1 MGATGTRRW
10 GRDLVHSKRRVVRA
24 AAVLGAA
31 HVAAF
36 AVTAA
41 EAADLPVKAPPQL
54 ASVANWTQFYVGAGL
69 GFDFASG
76 RSNLTPVGG
85 GPAIFDLDGLQGA
98 DLGLSAFA
106 GFDVQVAPRFVVG
119 GFVDYD
125 WSRQRT
131 AVNVTLFGAAN
142 LSAVMPSLDQGW
154 TIGGRAGFLAT
165 PDILLYGLA
174 GYSQMRINNWNAT
187 ATFGGPV
194 FTMQESAQTSRGYTV
209 GAGAEYRLTSNVS
222 LRGEYRYVALG
233 HNTTLDPL
241 GAVWTTDL
249 SEHVIRIGAAY
260 RFGQF
265 GGPATTAAAA
275 PVISPAWT
283 GVYVGAGIGGDALT
297 PHVAASL
304 PGALDFNAAGLG
316 GADVGGTFTIGYD
329 RQIAPKWVVGA
340 FGLIDAAT
348 NGGAKITA
356 TGAGAG
362 TTVASDLASVK
373 WAWTVGGRAGY
384 LVSPETLVYLLGGY
398 TGSTARSLT
407 YSVFGI
413 QSTSPEREYH
423 GATFGAGFERFFSD
437 SISARAEYRMTHVA
451 TRDDLTDGLL
461 FTSVSAGGTVHTLR
475 GSLVYHLPTP

>member
-1 MGATGTRRW
+1 MVYSNRR
-10 GRDLVHSKRRVVRA
+10 VVVRA
-24 AAVLGAA
+24 AATLGASLA
-31 HVAAF
+31 PMLVAVPAF
-36 AVTAA
+36 
-41 EAADLPVKAPPQL
+41 AADLPVKAQPQL
-54 ASVANWTQFYVGAGL
+54 TPVANWTQVYVGSGL

-76 RSNLTPVGG
+76 RSKLTPVGG
-85 GPAIFDLDGLQGA
+85 GADLFSLDGLQGA
-98 DLGLSAFA
+98 DLGLSVFA

-131 AVNVTLFGAAN
+131 AVNTTLFGAAN

-165 PDILLYGLA
+165 PDVLLYGLA

-194 FTMQESAQTSRGYTV
+194 FAMQESAQTSRGYTV
-209 GAGAEYRLTSNVS
+209 GTGAEYRLSSNVS

-233 HNTTLDPL
+233 HNTTVDPL

-249 SEHVIRIGAAY
+249 SEHVIRVGAAY

-265 GGPATTAAAA
+265 GGPAAVAAA
-275 PVISPAWT
+275 PALNPAWT
-283 GVYVGAGIGGDALT
+283 GVYVGVGIGGDALT

-304 PGALDFNAAGLG
+304 PGVVDFNAAGLG

-348 NGGAKITA
+348 NGGARITV

-362 TTVASDLASVK
+362 GTLTSDLASVK
-373 WAWTVGGRAGY
+373 WAWTVGGRVGY
-384 LVSPETLVYLLGGY
+384 LVGPETLVYLLGGY
-398 TGSTARSLT
+398 TGSTARSIT
-407 YSVFGI
+407 YDAFGFL
-413 QSTSPEREYH
+413 QGTSPEREYH
-423 GATFGAGFERFFSD
+423 GATFGGGFERFFSD
-437 SISARAEYRMTHVA
+437 RISARAEYRMTHVA
-451 TRDDLTDGLL
+451 TRDDLTGGI
-461 FTSVSAGGTVHTLR
+461 FTSVSAGGTIHTLR

>member
-1 MGATGTRRW
+1 M
-10 GRDLVHSKRRVVRA
+10 RRVAARA
-24 AAVLGAA
+24 AAVLGIAQA
-31 HVAAF
+31 AAF
-36 AVTAA
+36 AATPVA
-41 EAADLPVKAPPQL
+41 AADLPVKARPLPAPV
-54 ASVANWTQFYVGAGL
+54 ASWTQFYVGAGL

-76 RSNLTPVGG
+76 QSNLAPIGG
-85 GPAIFDLDGLQGA
+85 GPALFSLDGLQGA
-98 DLGLSAFA
+98 DLGLSGFT
-106 GFDVQVAPRFVVG
+106 GFDLQVAPRFVIG

-131 AVNVTLFGAAN
+131 AVNTTLFGAAN

-174 GYSQMRINNWNAT
+174 GYSQMRINNWNVT

-194 FTMQESAQTSRGYTV
+194 FTMQESAQTSHGYTV
-209 GAGAEYRLTSNVS
+209 GAGAEYRLSSNVS

-233 HNTTLDPL
+233 HNTTVDPL
-241 GAVWTTDL
+241 GAIWTTDL

-265 GGPATTAAAA
+265 AGPATTASAA
-275 PVISPAWT
+275 PALDPAWT

-304 PGALDFNAAGLG
+304 PGAVDFNAAGLG

-362 TTVASDLASVK
+362 TTVTSDLASVK
-373 WAWTVGGRAGY
+373 WAWTVGGRVGY
-384 LVSPETLVYLLGGY
+384 LVSPETLVYVLGGY
-398 TGSTARSLT
+398 TGSTARSIT
-407 YSVFGI
+407 YSFFGL

-423 GATFGAGFERFFSD
+423 GATFGGGFERFFSD
-437 SISARAEYRMTHVA
+437 RISARAEYRMTHVE
-451 TRDDLTDGLL
+451 TRDDLTDGVI
-461 FTSVSAGGTVHTLR
+461 FTNVSAGGTIHTLR

>member
-1 MGATGTRRW
+1 MVATGTGRQ
-10 GRDLVHSKRRVVRA
+10 GRDLVHSKRRLVRA
-24 AAVLGAA
+24 VTLLGAA
-31 HVAAF
+31 QVAAF

-41 EAADLPVKAPPQL
+41 RAADLPVKAPSRL
-54 ASVANWTQFYVGAGL
+54 APVANWTQFYIGAVL
-69 GFDFASG
+69 GFDFMSG

-85 GPAIFDLDGLQGA
+85 GPSLFGLDGLQGA

-131 AVNVTLFGAAN
+131 TVNVGGNGLGLNVTAG
-142 LSAVMPSLDQGW
+142 MPSLDQGW

-174 GYSQMRINNWNAT
+174 GYSQMRINNWNLNYVILG
-187 ATFGGPV
+187 GGPSLTV
-194 FTMQESAQTSRGYTV
+194 QEPAQTSHGYTV
-209 GAGAEYRLTSNVS
+209 GAGVEYRLAGNVS
-222 LRGEYRYVALG
+222 LRGEYRYVGLG
-233 HNTTLDPL
+233 RNTTLDPL

-265 GGPATTAAAA
+265 GGPAATAAAPA
-275 PVISPAWT
+275 LNPAWT
-283 GVYVGAGIGGDALT
+283 GVYVGAGIGGDAVT
-297 PHVAASL
+297 PHVAASI

-329 RQIAPKWVVGA
+329 RQIAPKWVIGA
-340 FGLIDAAT
+340 FGLIDLAT
-348 NGGAKITA
+348 NGGASVTA
-356 TGAGAG
+356 TGGGA
-362 TTVASDLASVK
+362 TLTSDLASVK

-384 LVSPETLVYLLGGY
+384 LVSPETLVYVLGGY
-398 TGSTARSLT
+398 SGSTARAVSYNLMGFV
-407 YSVFGI
+407 S
-413 QSTSPEREYH
+413 SSPEREYH
-423 GATFGAGFERFFSD
+423 GPTVGGGFERFFSD
-437 SISARAEYRMTHVA
+437 RISARAEYRLTHVE
-451 TRDDLTDGLL
+451 TRDDLTDGL
-461 FTSVSAGGTVHTLR
+461 FTSVSAGGTIHTLR

>member
-1 MGATGTRRW
+1 MGA
-10 GRDLVHSKRRVVRA
+10 DLVHSKRLLARAVVF
-24 AAVLGAA
+24 LGAA
-31 HVAAF
+31 HAAAL
-36 AVTAA
+36 AVTTAD
-41 EAADLPVKAPPQL
+41 AADLPVKASPRFAP
-54 ASVANWTQFYVGAGL
+54 VANWTQFYVGAGL

-76 RSNLTPVGG
+76 RSNLAPVGG
-85 GPAIFDLDGLQGA
+85 GPSLFSLDGLQGA

-131 AVNVTLFGAAN
+131 TVSVGGNAFGQIVTAT
-142 LSAVMPSLDQGW
+142 MPSLDQGW

-174 GYSQMRINNWNAT
+174 GYSQMRINNWNVT
-187 ATFGGPV
+187 YTIIGGPS
-194 FTMQESAQTSRGYTV
+194 FTAQESAQTSHGYTV
-209 GAGAEYRLTSNVS
+209 GAGVEYRLANNWS
-222 LRGEYRYVALG
+222 LRGEYRYVDLG
-233 HNTTLDPL
+233 HNTTVDPL

-275 PVISPAWT
+275 PALNPAWT
-283 GVYVGAGIGGDALT
+283 GVHVGVGIGGDALT
-297 PHVAASL
+297 PHVAASI

-340 FGLIDAAT
+340 FGLIDVAT
-348 NGGAKITA
+348 NGGASVTA
-356 TGAGAG
+356 TGPGAG
-362 TTVASDLASVK
+362 GTGTVTSDLASVK
-373 WAWTVGGRAGY
+373 WAWTVGGRVGY
-384 LVSPETLVYLLGGY
+384 LVSPETMLYVLGGY
-398 TGSTARSLT
+398 TGSTARSIT
-407 YSVFGI
+407 YNLLGL
-413 QSTSPEREYH
+413 QSTSPQREYH
-423 GATFGAGFERFFSD
+423 GATFGGGFERFFSD
-437 SISARAEYRMTHVA
+437 RISARAEYRMTHVE
-451 TRDDLTDGLL
+451 TRDDLTDSI
-461 FTSVSAGGTVHTLR
+461 FTNVSAGGTIHTLR

>member
-1 MGATGTRRW
+1 M
-10 GRDLVHSKRRVVRA
+10 VHSKRLMARAVV
-24 AAVLGAA
+24 VLGAA
-31 HVAAF
+31 HAAAL

-41 EAADLPVKAPPQL
+41 DAADLAVKAPPQL
-54 ASVANWTQFYVGAGL
+54 APAANWTQFYVGAGL

-76 RSNLTPVGG
+76 QSNLAPVGG
-85 GPAIFDLDGLQGA
+85 GPSLFSLDGLQGA

-131 AVNVTLFGAAN
+131 TVNVGGAGFGQTLTAA
-142 LSAVMPSLDQGW
+142 MPSLDQGW

-174 GYSQMRINNWNAT
+174 GYSQMRINNWNLNYAVLG
-187 ATFGGPV
+187 GGPS
-194 FTMQESAQTSRGYTV
+194 FTVQEPALTAYGYTV
-209 GAGAEYRLTSNVS
+209 GAGAEYRLANNWS
-222 LRGEYRYVALG
+222 LRGEYRYVGLG
-233 HNTTLDPL
+233 HNTTVDPL

-265 GGPATTAAAA
+265 GGAATTAAAPA
-275 PVISPAWT
+275 LNPAWT
-283 GVYVGAGIGGDALT
+283 GVYVGAGIGGDAIT
-297 PHVAASL
+297 PHVAASA
-304 PGALDFNAAGLG
+304 PGILDFNAAGLG

-329 RQIAPKWVVGA
+329 RQIAGKWVIGA
-340 FGLIDAAT
+340 FGLIDVAT
-348 NGGAKITA
+348 NGGASITA

-362 TTVASDLASVK
+362 GTITSDLASVK

-384 LVSPETLVYLLGGY
+384 LVSPETLVYVLGGY
-398 TGSTARSLT
+398 SGSTARSVSYDL
-407 YSVFGI
+407 FGAI

-423 GATFGAGFERFFSD
+423 GATIGGGFERFFSD
-437 SISARAEYRMTHVA
+437 RISARAEYRMTHVE
-451 TRDDLTDGLL
+451 TRDDLTDSF
-461 FTSVSAGGTVHTLR
+461 FTSLSAGGTIHTLR